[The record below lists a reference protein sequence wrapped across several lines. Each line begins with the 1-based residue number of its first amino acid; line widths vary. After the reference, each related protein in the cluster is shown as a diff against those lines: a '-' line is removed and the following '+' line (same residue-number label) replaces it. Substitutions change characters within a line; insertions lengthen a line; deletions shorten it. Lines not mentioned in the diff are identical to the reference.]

1 MVKHVEGWKL
11 KKSIDQNHNVYVR
24 SFSGAKVKCMKD
36 YVKPCIREKNPDY
49 VIFPQKKK
57 YVRGNQSPFMNKKLS
72 KAIMQRSKLRNLFL
86 KKRTEEN
93 RNNYVKQRNL
103 CVTLL
108 RKSKR

>member
-1 MVKHVEGWKL
+1 MVKHVERWKL
-11 KKSIDQNHNVYVR
+11 NKSIDQNHNAYVR
-24 SFSGAKVKCMKD
+24 SFSGAKVKYMKD

-57 YVRGNQSPFMNKKLS
+57 YMRGNQSPCMNRTLS

-86 KKRTEEN
+86 KKTTEEN

-103 CVTLL
+103 CYTFA
-108 RKSKR
+108 KK